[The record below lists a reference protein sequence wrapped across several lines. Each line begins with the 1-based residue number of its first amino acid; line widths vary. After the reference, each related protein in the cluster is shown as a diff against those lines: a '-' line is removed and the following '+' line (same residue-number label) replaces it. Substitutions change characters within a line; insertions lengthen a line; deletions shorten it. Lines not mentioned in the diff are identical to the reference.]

1 MEIVKRTARRGVPN
15 QCQAGGCRRS
25 AGYDMILLGTEH
37 TLLCGICVKAMSEAY
52 DNALR
57 GWPDEPAH
65 ALAEAYR
72 AGVAA

>member
-1 MEIVKRTARRGVPN
+1 MEIVKRTARRGTPN
-15 QCQAGGCRRS
+15 QCQIGGCKRS
-25 AGYDMILLGTEH
+25 AGYDMILLGAYHE
-37 TLLCGICVKAMSEAY
+37 LVCGECMKVMSEAY

-72 AGVAA
+72 AGVAV

>member
-37 TLLCGICVKAMSEAY
+37 
-52 DNALR
+52 D
-57 GWPDEPAH
+57 
-65 ALAEAYR
+65 
-72 AGVAA
+72 AASAASA

>member
-1 MEIVKRTARRGVPN
+1 MEIVKRTARRGTPN
-15 QCQAGGCRRS
+15 QCQVGGCRRS
-25 AGYDMILLGTEH
+25 AGYDMILLGTEPR
-37 TLLCGICVKAMSEAY
+37 CSAAICVKAMSEAY